1 MIIRLLNTSGTE
13 LGNVAAP
20 IAILTNIISWAVNE
34 SGANNAN
41 RIAAF
46 ERYKIFANEYLSFEM
61 VVFD

>member
-34 SGANNAN
+34 SGASNAN
-41 RIAAF
+41 EIAGH
-46 ERYKIFANEYLSFEM
+46 
-61 VVFD
+61 